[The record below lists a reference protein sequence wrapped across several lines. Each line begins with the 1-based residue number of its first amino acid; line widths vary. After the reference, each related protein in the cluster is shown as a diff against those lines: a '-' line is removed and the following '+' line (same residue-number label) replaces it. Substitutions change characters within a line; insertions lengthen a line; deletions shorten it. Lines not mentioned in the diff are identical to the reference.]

1 MEPERRRGWSQPH
14 RWAIVAV
21 LAVLVVV
28 GLLTYGWM
36 HADDEAERKADQLI
50 QQLEAA
56 GLPVPANR
64 DTITRVL
71 GTDGGPV
78 CDDPGSALR
87 KALLDQQLTN
97 GGSFVGQRPVRAS
110 RDILRGELIVLE
122 VYCPDEVDAL
132 RDRIEDYRVDDVSKN

>member
-1 MEPERRRGWSQPH
+1 MERRSGWSQPH

-21 LAVLVVV
+21 LVVLVVV

-36 HADDEAERKADQLI
+36 HSNAEADRKADQLI

-110 RDILRGELIVLE
+110 RNILRGELIVLE
-122 VYCPDEVDAL
+122 VYCPDQVEAL
-132 RDRIEDYRVDDVSKN
+132 RDRIDDYRVDDVDKN